1 MPTPTSRWLS
11 GIYVRGSWDEF
22 VRDYLSHYPL
32 APELDKA
39 KIAQKAKDAINS
51 RTVMYLVYH
60 PDKTAW
66 SAEDHYVRFIVA
78 VVSDNMLHKGLWSE
92 SDWKKK
98 NIEIAKSIFEVLAF
112 LRATAFLPDGLP
124 PQYEA

>member
-1 MPTPTSRWLS
+1 MPTPPSRWLN
-11 GIYVRGSWDEF
+11 GIHVRGSWNEF
-22 VRDYLSHYPL
+22 VRDYLSHHPL

-39 KIAQKAKDAINS
+39 KVAQKAKEAINS

-66 SAEDHYVRFIVA
+66 TPEDHPVPFIVTVLA
-78 VVSDNMLHKGLWSE
+78 DNLLHNGQWSE
-92 SDWKKK
+92 TDWKRK
-98 NIEIAKSIFEVLAF
+98 NIEITKSMFEVLAF
-112 LRATAFLPDGLP
+112 LRATAFSPDAEP